1 MPVSETVLIT
11 SQDTSGEVPPRRCQL
26 LVVEGPDAGR
36 AVALGSEPVRVG
48 TREGCAL
55 RLTDPRVSG
64 EHLEVRADGTG
75 FVVRDLESRNG
86 TLYEGSKLR
95 EVRAPPGATFK
106 LGRSFLRIQPEG
118 QPWEVAPSQAR
129 RFGELVGESLGMRE
143 LFAVLERVAPSDATV
158 LLQGETGTGKELAAR
173 SIHESSARRK
183 GPFVA
188 VDCGALPEGLVE
200 SELFGH
206 VKGAFTGALAAR
218 SGAFV
223 RANGG
228 TLFLDELAG
237 IPPPV
242 QARLLRVLEER
253 KVRPVGGDAEQRVDV
268 RVVAASREDLSLA
281 VAEGSFR
288 SDLYY
293 RLAVVPLVL
302 PPLRQR
308 REDLSLLISEILRR
322 RGFEQSPVRGPA
334 LELLSGHSWPGNV
347 RELRN
352 VLERAL
358 ALAPSARSFEEL
370 RPSLQPVGSGPE
382 LPLRTDLPFSEAKQ
396 SVIDH
401 FERHYLRDV
410 LARAHGNLSEAA
422 RQAGVDRKH
431 FRTLAKRHGL
441 LTSSED
447 SGDTER

>member
-1 MPVSETVLIT
+1 MSETVLTT
-11 SQDTSGEVPPRRCQL
+11 SHDTPGEVPPRRCQL

-106 LGRSFLRIQPEG
+106 LGRSFLRIQPES

-129 RFGELVGESLGMRE
+129 RFGELVGESLAMRE

-173 SIHESSARRK
+173 SIHEASARRK

-218 SGAFV
+218 SGAFA
-223 RANGG
+223 RAHGG

-281 VAEGSFR
+281 VAEGTFR

-322 RGFEQSPVRGPA
+322 RGLEPGPVRGPA
-334 LELLSGHSWPGNV
+334 LELLSGHAWPGNV

-358 ALAPSARSFEEL
+358 ALAPAARAFEEL

-382 LPLRTDLPFSEAKQ
+382 LPLRTDLPFAEAKQ

-441 LTSSED
+441 LPSSDD
-447 SGDTER
+447 SGDPER

>member
-1 MPVSETVLIT
+1 MSNTALIT
-11 SQDTSGEVPPRRCQL
+11 SQNAAAEASPRRCQL
-26 LVVEGPDAGR
+26 LVIEGPDAGR
-36 AVALGSEPVRVG
+36 AVALGDKPVRVG
-48 TREGCAL
+48 TREGCGL

-64 EHLEVRADGTG
+64 EHLEVRADGAL
-75 FVVRDLESRNG
+75 FEVKDLESRNG
-86 TLYEGSKLR
+86 TLYEGSRIR
-95 EVRAPPGATFK
+95 EARVPAGATFK
-106 LGRSFLRIQPEG
+106 LGRSFLRIQPES

-129 RFGELVGESLGMRE
+129 RFGELVGEGLAMRE

-173 SIHESSARRK
+173 SLHEASARRK

-218 SGAFV
+218 AGAFA

-228 TLFLDELAG
+228 TLFLDELVG
-237 IPPPV
+237 IPAPV

-281 VAEGSFR
+281 VAEGTFR
-288 SDLYY
+288 PDLYY
-293 RLAVVPLVL
+293 RLAVVALAL
-302 PPLRQR
+302 PALRQR
-308 REDLSLLISEILRR
+308 REDLPLLIAEILRR
-322 RGFEQSPVRGPA
+322 RGFEPGPVRGPA
-334 LELLSGHSWPGNV
+334 LELLSGHAWPGNV

-358 ALAPSARSFEEL
+358 ALAPAARSFEEL
-370 RPSLQPVGSGPE
+370 RPSLHPQGSGPQ
-382 LPLRTDLPFSEAKQ
+382 LTLRTDLPFAEAKQ
-396 SVIDH
+396 TVIDH

-410 LARAHGNLSEAA
+410 LTRAGGNLSEAA

-431 FRTLAKRHGL
+431 FRSLARRHGL
-441 LTSSED
+441 IPAMEEQENE
-447 SGDTER
+447 ER

>member
-1 MPVSETVLIT
+1 MSETVLIT
-11 SQDTSGEVPPRRCQL
+11 SQESAGPPSPRRCQL
-26 LVVEGPDAGR
+26 LVIDGPDAGR
-36 AVALGSEPVRVG
+36 AVPLGAEPVRVG
-48 TREGCAL
+48 TREGCTL

-64 EHLEVRADGTG
+64 EHLEVRADGLD
-75 FVVRDLESRNG
+75 FVVKDLESRNG
-86 TLYEGSKLR
+86 TLYEGSRIR
-95 EVRAPPGATFK
+95 EVRVQPGATFK
-106 LGRSFLRIQPEG
+106 LGRSFLRLQPES

-129 RFGELVGESLGMRE
+129 RFGELVGESLAMRE
-143 LFAVLERVAPSDATV
+143 LFAVLERVSPSDVTV

-173 SIHESSARRK
+173 SIHEASARRK

-268 RVVAASREDLSLA
+268 RVVAASRQELALA
-281 VAEGSFR
+281 VAEGTFR
-288 SDLYY
+288 PDLYY
-293 RLAVVPLVL
+293 RLAVVPLPL

-308 REDLSLLISEILRR
+308 REDLPLLIAEILRR
-322 RGFEQSPVRGPA
+322 RGLEPGPIRGPA
-334 LELLSGHSWPGNV
+334 LELLSGHAWPGNV

-358 ALAPSARSFEEL
+358 ALAPGASRFEEL
-370 RPSLQPVGSGPE
+370 RPSLQPVGAGPE
-382 LPLRTDLPFSEAKQ
+382 LAVRTDLPFSEAKQ
-396 SVIDH
+396 ALIEH

-410 LARAHGNLSEAA
+410 LARARGNLSEAA
-422 RQAGVDRKH
+422 RQSGVDRKH
-431 FRTLAKRHGL
+431 LRALARRHGL
-441 LTSSED
+441 LPSSDEPD
-447 SGDTER
+447 DAER